1 MNIYKVKQ
9 MYDMS
14 KGLDCEVKLFKHG
27 IKSREEAQDIA
38 KCVSKSINLP
48 FKEYKSRSV
57 KDNGWFFIEENDF
70 YFGAYYE
77 YSQAEKEM
85 YKPRQV
91 TV

>member
-9 MYDMS
+9 MYDTS
-14 KGLDCEVKLFKHG
+14 KALDCEVKLFKHG

-38 KCVSKSINLP
+38 KCVSESINLP
-48 FKEYKSRSV
+48 FKEHKSRSV
-57 KDNGWFFIEENDF
+57 KDSGWFFIEENDF

-85 YKPRQV
+85 YKPRV